1 MVNPFAGWR
10 LVDLS
15 EDVHPSFL
23 NLKNEYVWGNQIR
36 KFEAKQFIAAIDN
49 CIMSFVS
56 AETHVGTHV
65 ESPAHLKPDGKSA
78 AELPLSTFAGEAVVL
93 RFEEKALGPE
103 DFRSVRKGDIVLL
116 CGPGGRCHIT
126 PEGGKFLLD
135 AGIRMLGVQGV
146 LPDDPRAY
154 EIGSGVEPETHK
166 YLLGNDIPILE
177 NLTNLDTLTG
187 ERVFFI
193 GLPLK
198 VRRLD
203 SSWVRAVAF
212 DPPSPEQG
220 QE

>member
-1 MVNPFAGWR
+1 MVNPFEGWR
-10 LVDLS
+10 LIDLS

-65 ESPAHLKPDGKSA
+65 ESPAHLKPDGKSG
-78 AELPLSTFAGEAVVL
+78 AELPLSTFIGEAVVL
-93 RFEEKALGPE
+93 KFGEGALGPE
-103 DFRSVRKGDIVLL
+103 HFRSVRKGDIVLL
-116 CGPGGRCHIT
+116 YSPGSRCHIT
-126 PEGGKFLLD
+126 PEGGKHLLD
-135 AGIRMLGVQGV
+135 TGIRMLGVQGV

-154 EIGSGVEPETHK
+154 EIGSGIEPETHK

-177 NLTNLDTLTG
+177 NLTNLDKIAG
-187 ERVFFI
+187 ERVFFV

-198 VRRLD
+198 IHRLD

-212 DPPSPEQG
+212 DPAPPAEG
-220 QE
+220 